1 MSYKKSLSLCS
12 WLLLTPLKFALT
24 AFLIIFL
31 FMFIANLIN
40 PEISNSTMV
49 LLVFSAII
57 VAAFLNLRKLPREN
71 MDQNSFVAL
80 NNAQILIGATLFI
93 AATIII
99 AATEKTIMAKI
110 MWMNT
115 NFNMVIL
122 LTIVFA
128 ALFILYLCGIFI
140 TNIYAK
146 YMRCKEIGISS
157 WKIVCSMPFGFSLL
171 WLPGYLLQD
180 KNKTNP
186 AVISH
191 TRWYSKVTKKITSN
205 TTYTTIAFIIIT
217 AYSSFFYGFNISIL
231 TLASALIFAVWF
243 RIAGLSNFR
252 QHQNN
257 KYAYVAIIINVIT
270 IISAATYFTQKI
282 DSRMTI
288 NISDVETTQ
297 TTK

>member
-93 AATIII
+93 TATIII

>member
-93 AATIII
+93 TATIII
-99 AATEKTIMAKI
+99 AATEKTIIAKI